1 MVDFNCCDHEC
12 VCQHNGHLEAAQQY
26 SSILSK
32 VMSKNANSEY
42 VSKEDK
48 DKWNN
53 KANQDVVDLIKMM
66 VEKHEEKLDEL
77 EEGLDKKVKLILY
90 DLGFGD
96 NILAKYATIE
106 YVNEL
111 VAKIKNDTAD
121 LSKYALKTDLDTIKN
136 DIQNKINNLTTEINN
151 IKVTGGKD
159 YSIESMEYKD
169 NQLVLKQKNGG
180 TFTVSIA
187 SGNVDTSK
195 FVTKEQL
202 AAELTKYAEINK
214 LKRIRVKGN
223 VHSLYGN
230 GTEIIDIPTGGGGGG
245 NDGKDGGYYKQYFK
259 NNTSETVAPEKP
271 TDGSA
276 PSAESGWT
284 ENAVNRKS
292 GEYTWM
298 IQVFVS
304 GDGLYGHYMTP
315 ICITGSKGD
324 RGPQGPQGPAGSSGT
339 GADTNDR
346 DFRYYRT
353 EKGHDIEGIQKPD
366 GDNYYDW
373 TDNPQGVGVDKET
386 GVFYDNE
393 WVCVRIKIDGVWGEW
408 IGPVLWSH
416 YGENGTDGDG
426 VEYIFT
432 KTSTG
437 TPTDD
442 PSSWYNNEQSKANG
456 KDDSGS
462 CSWEDN
468 SESYYNTKYFN
479 QDEYIKKNSG
489 WFDDPS
495 NIEDQHP
502 GDKIWV
508 SVRKKRNDSNPTSS
522 EKEDAYWHQY
532 SQPKIWSYYAK
543 DGVVDAVIIDVVGET
558 RYVYIDPVTKLSKAY
573 NANVTV
579 NMYNSGDTISKTLQF
594 VSFKKSDG
602 TDMSSLQSSFT
613 FTNDAVAVNFA
624 ENALNFENDAYY
636 TLTLVGTPQD
646 MTDQNRYAEISFYGI
661 SNEGIQAEP
670 GKNAVRLDLDNE
682 NESVVC
688 DKDGNVIGNIK
699 GTSFHLYDGNTE
711 VNEGAEYSL
720 TYSNLAS
727 QPTID
732 GNTIKN
738 IVLNSGVGQ
747 NALNASITVNATY
760 NSADYYAT
768 YTISKVLPGNDGQS
782 AVVYRLEPSTNAV
795 KISSDGTISPNTV
808 SCKCYKQIGLNQAQE
823 ANNVSIFSKDN
834 INDQWAQLNGS
845 IAVTENMYWI
855 KFCAVEKNSNP
866 NDSGVIL
873 YDQETIPVVKDGE
886 IGVGIESVNTYYGLS
901 ENMTERPAE
910 FNYDT
915 LSKAVIENNGSKYVW
930 SADKVTYTK
939 GDPQFTGIYCIG
951 KCSDLT
957 SVIEQY
963 ATSLSYDRK
972 PQEADW
978 IDTYPKV
985 SQKGIYIWSRDKIVW
1000 KNGGISYSEPQLV
1013 GYIAKDGDSSGSVTV
1028 GLYTTASAI
1037 SYQDGSFYPNEI
1049 GAIVRWGEGKT
1060 LTEYKP
1066 ENPGG
1071 WQFQY
1076 KVDDADWTDMTTN
1089 TIQSQGENGI
1099 SFKAHKDDVN
1109 LQEYVPIIKSGID
1122 GLNGV
1127 TYMID
1132 VSGMTL
1138 SYGES
1143 HVTEGTYETDAKFTV
1158 KLYKKEGNE
1167 DYVLQKTD
1175 DYECTVSQDPSDQTT
1190 TPDVATNSDNWYCKI
1205 ATSEIASKSATI
1217 KIIITTNPGG
1227 AFACSMVIPI
1237 SAAGKDGNA
1246 STGQTFK
1253 GSPLRIADSWT
1264 SGKKYYD
1271 GKRDAENGI
1280 FYQDVVLYN
1289 NMYYVCIN
1297 TEAGESNQWKTAP
1310 DTASYWKVFAVTENF
1325 VADKIISN
1333 QAYIKELSSNE
1344 IVIFDGGTIVAGMTS
1359 SKTIDSKSD
1368 LNGNVTKKGDVR
1380 IWAGGMQKEGDLTSA
1395 PFTVTD
1401 AGVLKCQSAEG
1412 NSITLQDGT
1421 IYFNING
1428 SVYHLGITNDK
1439 PDWINSNAADSTETW
1454 YQKIGSDTNLSFS
1467 QVGAFAIKDN
1477 KYYTDATMKT
1487 PVSGTYYKKV
1497 DNSTI
1502 LYQVGIY
1509 TFLTYGYLFGVEVY
1523 NKASFTN
1530 GTKNMQGT
1538 VATTGSVLV
1547 NTIPSQSP
1555 SGEIGGTLNVITT
1568 NKSWAKISKVDKP
1581 TGVFTYYIADTSGS
1595 SSDSIPYTRIKQDG
1609 VTFNYNTNNG
1619 IYVMSASDTEI
1630 PNLSSMLSSWRTNV
1644 GTGISDVVYEIRNNN
1659 LTGGF
1664 IS

>member
-12 VCQHNGHLEAAQQY
+12 AYQHNGHLEAAQYY

-32 VMSKNANSEY
+32 MMNKNADSEP

-48 DKWNN
+48 DNWNN
-53 KANQDVVDLIKMM
+53 KADKDLVDLIKVM
-66 VEKHEEKLDEL
+66 VEKHEERLDDL
-77 EEGLDKKVKLILY
+77 EDNLDKKIKLILY

-96 NILAKYATIE
+96 NLLAKYATIE
-106 YVNEL
+106 YVNDL
-111 VAKIKNDTAD
+111 IAKIKNDKID
-121 LSKYALKTDLDTIKN
+121 LSKYALKSDLDSIKN
-136 DIQNKINNLTTEINN
+136 DIQNKIDKLTTEITN
-151 IKVTGGKD
+151 IKINGGKD
-159 YSIESMEYKD
+159 YSIESMTYDGEY
-169 NQLVLKQKNGG
+169 LVLKQKNGG
-180 TFTVSIA
+180 QFTVAIA
-187 SGNVDTSK
+187 SGINPDTSG
-195 FVTKEQL
+195 FVTKSQL
-202 AAELTKYAEINK
+202 ASELTKYAETNK
-214 LKRIRVKGN
+214 LKKIRVGSS

-230 GTEIIDIPTGGGGGG
+230 GTEIIDIPTGGGG

-324 RGPQGPQGPAGSSGT
+324 PGPAGSGGT

-346 DFRYYRT
+346 DFCYYRT
-353 EKGHDIEGIQKPD
+353 EKGHDIERIQKPD
-366 GDNYYDW
+366 GDNHYDW
-373 TDNPQGVGVDKET
+373 TDNPQGVGYVRNDNGT
-386 GVFYDNE
+386 VTFYDNE
-393 WVCVRIKIDGVWGEW
+393 WVCVRIKTDGVWGKW

-437 TPTDD
+437 TPISD
-442 PSSWYNNEQSKANG
+442 PHGWYNNEQSKANG

-508 SVRKKRNDSNPTSS
+508 SVRKKRNDSDPTSS
-522 EKEDAYWHQY
+522 ETEDAYWHQY

-688 DKDGNVIGNIK
+688 DKNGNVIGSIK

-747 NALNASITVNATY
+747 SALNASITVKATY

-768 YTISKVLPGNDGQS
+768 YTISKVLPGNDGEP

-795 KISSDGTISPNTV
+795 KISSDGTISPNIV

-823 ANNVSIFSKDN
+823 ADDVSIFSKDN

-845 IAVTENMYWI
+845 IAITENMYWI
-855 KFCAVEKNSNP
+855 KFCAVKKNSNP
-866 NDSGVIL
+866 NSSGVTL
-873 YDQETIPVVKDGE
+873 YDQETIPVVKDG
-886 IGVGIESVNTYYGLS
+886 
-901 ENMTERPAE
+901 
-910 FNYDT
+910 
-915 LSKAVIENNGSKYVW
+915 
-930 SADKVTYTK
+930 
-939 GDPQFTGIYCIG
+939 
-951 KCSDLT
+951 
-957 SVIEQY
+957 
-963 ATSLSYDRK
+963 
-972 PQEADW
+972 
-978 IDTYPKV
+978 
-985 SQKGIYIWSRDKIVW
+985 
-1000 KNGGISYSEPQLV
+1000 
-1013 GYIAKDGDSSGSVTV
+1013 DSSSSVTV

-1037 SYQDGSFYPNEI
+1037 SYQDGSFYPNNI

-1089 TIQSQGENGI
+1089 TIQAQGENGI

-1109 LQEYVPIIKSGID
+1109 LQEYVPIIKSGIP
-1122 GLNGV
+1122 GLSGV

-1138 SYGES
+1138 SYEES
-1143 HVTEGTYETDAKFTV
+1143 HVTEGKYETDAKFTV
-1158 KLYKKEGNE
+1158 KLYKKEGNK

-1190 TPDVATNSDNWYCKI
+1190 TPDVTTNSDNWYCKI
-1205 ATSEIASKSATI
+1205 ATSEITSKSATI

-1227 AFACSMVIPI
+1227 AFVYSMVIPI
-1237 SAAGKDGNA
+1237 SAAGKDGEA
-1246 STGQTFK
+1246 ATGQPLK
-1253 GSPLRIADSWT
+1253 GSPLRIRGTYDKNLAP
-1264 SGKKYYD
+1264 YYD
-1271 GKRDAENGI
+1271 GKRVSDQDGI
-1280 FYQDVVLYN
+1280 FYQDIVLHN
-1289 NMYYVCIN
+1289 NMYYACIN
-1297 TEAGESNQWKTAP
+1297 TQAGIDDNWQTYPGAGS
-1310 DTASYWKVFAVTENF
+1310 SYWQPFTINDNAFYNLLMANK
-1325 VADKIISN
+1325 
-1333 QAYIKELSSNE
+1333 AYIKELSSE
-1344 IVIFDGGTIVAGMTS
+1344 EVVIFDGEKIVAGMTS
-1359 SKTIDSKSD
+1359 GRNLTNSELPSD
-1368 LNGNVTKKGDVR
+1368 IKKGDVR
-1380 IWAGGMQKEGDLTSA
+1380 IWAGEMQNAGDLTSA

-1401 AGVLKCQSAEG
+1401 AGVLTSGTTNKIILD
-1412 NSITLQDGT
+1412 NGT
-1421 IYFNING
+1421 IYFVING
-1428 SVYHLGITNDK
+1428 TTWHLGITNNK
-1439 PDWINSNAADSTETW
+1439 PDWINSDAADSTETW
-1454 YQKIGSDTNLSFS
+1454 YRKSGSDTNLSFS

-1487 PVSGTYYKKV
+1487 PVNGTYYKKV
-1497 DNSTI
+1497 DSSRI

-1523 NKASFTN
+1523 NKASFKN

-1538 VATTGSVLV
+1538 VAITGSVYV
-1547 NTIPSQSP
+1547 QTIPSQSP

-1581 TGVFTYYIADTSGS
+1581 TGSFTYYIAGTSGS
-1595 SSDSIPYTRIKQDG
+1595 SSNSIPYTRIEQDC
-1609 VTFNYNTNNG
+1609 VTFNHNTNNG
-1619 IYVMSASDTEI
+1619 IYVMSASDTEN
-1630 PNLSSMLSSWRTNV
+1630 PNLSSTLSSWITNP
-1644 GTGISDVVYEIRNNN
+1644 GTGISDVVYEIRNNGLN
-1659 LTGGF
+1659 DTF
-1664 IS
+1664 IP

>member
-12 VCQHNGHLEAAQQY
+12 ACQHNGHLEAAQQY

-48 DKWNN
+48 DNWNN
-53 KANQDVVDLIKMM
+53 KADKDIVDLIKLM
-66 VEKHEEKLDEL
+66 VEKHEERLDDL
-77 EEGLDKKVKLILY
+77 EDGLDKKIRLILY

-96 NILAKYATIE
+96 NLLAKYATIE
-106 YVNEL
+106 YVNDL
-111 VAKIKNDTAD
+111 IAKIKNDEID
-121 LSKYALKTDLDTIKN
+121 LSKYALKSDLDSIKN
-136 DIQNKINNLTTEINN
+136 DIQNKIDKLTTEITN
-151 IKVTGGKD
+151 IKINGGKD
-159 YSIESMEYKD
+159 YSIESMTYDGEY
-169 NQLVLKQKNGG
+169 LVLRQKNGG
-180 TFTVSIA
+180 QFTVAIA
-187 SGNVDTSK
+187 SGKNPDTSG
-195 FVTKEQL
+195 FVTKSQL
-202 AAELTKYAEINK
+202 ASELTKYAEINK

-230 GTEIIDIPTGGGGGG
+230 GTEIIDIPTGGGGEGTE
-245 NDGKDGGYYKQYFK
+245 GKPGGYYKQYFK
-259 NNTSETVAPEKP
+259 NNRSETVAPEKP

-324 RGPQGPQGPAGSSGT
+324 QGPQGPQGPAGSSGT

-353 EKGHDIEGIQKPD
+353 EKGHGIENIQKPN

-373 TDNPQGVGVDKET
+373 TDNPQGVGYVHNDNGT
-386 GVFYDNE
+386 VTFYDNE
-393 WVCVRIKIDGVWGEW
+393 WVCVRIKTNGVWGEW

-437 TPTDD
+437 TPISD
-442 PSSWYNNEQSKANG
+442 PQGWYNNEQSKANG

-468 SESYYNTKYFN
+468 SDSYYNTKYFN
-479 QDEYIKKNSG
+479 QDEYIKKDSG

-508 SVRKKRNDSNPTSS
+508 SVRKKRNDSDPTSS
-522 EKEDAYWHQY
+522 ETEDAYWHQY

-636 TLTLVGTPQD
+636 TLTLTGTPSGSVS
-646 MTDQNRYAEISFYGI
+646 DQIRYAEISFYGI

-688 DKDGNVIGNIK
+688 DKNGNVIGNIK

-711 VNEGAEYSL
+711 VNEGAQYSL

-738 IVLNSGVGQ
+738 IVLNSGVGE
-747 NALNASITVNATY
+747 NDLNASITVKATY

-768 YTISKVLPGNDGQS
+768 YTISKALPGNDGEP

-823 ANNVSIFSKDN
+823 ADDVSIFSKDN

-845 IAVTENMYWI
+845 IAITQNMYWI
-855 KFCAVEKNSNP
+855 KFCAVKKNSNP
-866 NDSGVIL
+866 NDSGVTL
-873 YDQETIPVVKDGE
+873 YDQETIPV
-886 IGVGIESVNTYYGLS
+886 I
-901 ENMTERPAE
+901 
-910 FNYDT
+910 
-915 LSKAVIENNGSKYVW
+915 
-930 SADKVTYTK
+930 
-939 GDPQFTGIYCIG
+939 
-951 KCSDLT
+951 
-957 SVIEQY
+957 
-963 ATSLSYDRK
+963 
-972 PQEADW
+972 
-978 IDTYPKV
+978 
-985 SQKGIYIWSRDKIVW
+985 
-1000 KNGGISYSEPQLV
+1000 
-1013 GYIAKDGDSSGSVTV
+1013 KDGDSSSSVTV

-1066 ENPGG
+1066 ENSGG

-1109 LQEYVPIIKSGID
+1109 LQEYVPIVKSGIP
-1122 GLNGV
+1122 GLSGV

-1132 VSGMTL
+1132 ISGMTL

-1143 HVTEGTYETDAKFTV
+1143 HVTEGKYETDAKFTV
-1158 KLYKKEGNE
+1158 KLYKKEGNK

-1190 TPDVATNSDNWYCKI
+1190 TPDVTTNSDNWYCKI
-1205 ATSEIASKSATI
+1205 AASEIASKSATI

-1227 AFACSMVIPI
+1227 AFVCSMVIPI
-1237 SAAGKDGNA
+1237 SAAGKDGESA
-1246 STGQTFK
+1246 TSQPLK
-1253 GSPLRIADSWT
+1253 GSPLRIRGTYDKNLAP
-1264 SGKKYYD
+1264 YYD
-1271 GKRDAENGI
+1271 GKRDAESGV
-1280 FYQDVVLYN
+1280 FYQDIVLHD
-1289 NMYYVCIN
+1289 NMYYACIN
-1297 TEAGESNQWKTAP
+1297 TQAGIDDNWQTDPGAGS
-1310 DTASYWKVFAVTENF
+1310 SYWQPFTINGNAFYDLLMANK
-1325 VADKIISN
+1325 
-1333 QAYIKELSSNE
+1333 AYIKELSSE
-1344 IVIFDGGTIVAGMTS
+1344 EVVIFDGGTIVAGMTS
-1359 SKTIDSKSD
+1359 GKGTSGSD
-1368 LNGNVTKKGDVR
+1368 LNGIVTNKGDVR
-1380 IWAGGMQKEGDLTSA
+1380 IWAGGMQREGDLTSA
-1395 PFTVTD
+1395 PFTVTNT
-1401 AGVLKCQSAEG
+1401 GVLTSGATDKIILD
-1412 NSITLQDGT
+1412 NGT
-1421 IYFNING
+1421 IYFVVNG
-1428 SVYHLGITNDK
+1428 TKWKLGITNNK
-1439 PDWINSNAADSTETW
+1439 PDWINEQGADQLLSTYTLSGKTFTLNGSQIAKKDNIWYETAALTNRLNGFVYVAASGNNDILYKVGWHYVLLGDSVGNVGLYKKLTF
-1454 YQKIGSDTNLSFS
+1454 QNGVLQSCKIVGVCNNITAITAVGSGSFQIIIGDSDWVEITNTTLDDSSQFAKCTYAGSDHT
-1467 QVGAFAIKDN
+1467 G
-1477 KYYTDATMKT
+1477 TATIIDRSI
-1487 PVSGTYYKKV
+1487 VQ
-1497 DNSTI
+1497 
-1502 LYQVGIY
+1502 L
-1509 TFLTYGYLFGVEVY
+1509 
-1523 NKASFTN
+1523 
-1530 GTKNMQGT
+1530 
-1538 VATTGSVLV
+1538 
-1547 NTIPSQSP
+1547 
-1555 SGEIGGTLNVITT
+1555 
-1568 NKSWAKISKVDKP
+1568 
-1581 TGVFTYYIADTSGS
+1581 
-1595 SSDSIPYTRIKQDG
+1595 SSDARLHGVYILSHSLTMAENDPYTSQWMAG
-1609 VTFNYNTNNG
+1609 SNFQ
-1619 IYVMSASDTEI
+1619 S
-1630 PNLSSMLSSWRTNV
+1630 
-1644 GTGISDVVYEIRNNN
+1644 YEIDTIDQNV
-1659 LTGGF
+1659 
-1664 IS
+1664 

>member
-12 VCQHNGHLEAAQQY
+12 VCRHNGHLEAAQQY

-32 VMSKNANSEY
+32 VMSKNADSEY
-42 VSKEDK
+42 ASKEDK
-48 DKWNN
+48 NNWNN
-53 KANQDVVDLIKMM
+53 KADKDLVDLIKVM
-66 VEKHEEKLDEL
+66 VEKHEERLDDLEDGLDE
-77 EEGLDKKVKLILY
+77 KIRLILY

-96 NILAKYATIE
+96 NLLAKYATIE
-106 YVNEL
+106 YVNDL
-111 VAKIKNDTAD
+111 IAKIKNDEID
-121 LSKYALKTDLDTIKN
+121 LSKYALKSDLDSIKN
-136 DIQNKINNLTTEINN
+136 DIQNKIDKLTNEITN
-151 IKVTGGKD
+151 IKINGGKD
-159 YSIESMEYKD
+159 YSIESMTYDGEY
-169 NQLVLKQKNGG
+169 LVLRQKNGG
-180 TFTVSIA
+180 QFTVAIA
-187 SGNVDTSK
+187 SGPAPDISG
-195 FVTKEQL
+195 FVTKSQL
-202 AAELTKYAEINK
+202 ASELTKYAEINK

-259 NNTSETVAPEKP
+259 NNRSETVAPEKP

-304 GDGLYGHYMTP
+304 GDGLYGHYMNP

-324 RGPQGPQGPAGSSGT
+324 QGPQGPQGPAGSSGT

-346 DFRYYRT
+346 DFCYYRT
-353 EKGHDIEGIQKPD
+353 EKGHDIEGVQKPN

-426 VEYIFT
+426 IEYIFT

-437 TPTDD
+437 APISN
-442 PSSWYNNEQSKANG
+442 PQGWYNNEQSKANG

-508 SVRKKRNDSNPTSS
+508 SVRKKRNDSDPTSS
-522 EKEDAYWHQY
+522 ETEDAYWHQY

-636 TLTLVGTPQD
+636 TLTLTGTPSGSVS
-646 MTDQNRYAEISFYGI
+646 DQIRYAEISFYGI

-688 DKDGNVIGNIK
+688 DKNGNVIGSIK

-727 QPTID
+727 QPTIN

-738 IVLNSGVGQ
+738 IVLNSGVGE
-747 NALNASITVNATY
+747 NALNASITIKATY

-768 YTISKVLPGNDGQS
+768 YTISKALPGNDGEP

-795 KISSDGTISPNTV
+795 KILSDGTISPNTV

-823 ANNVSIFSKDN
+823 ADDVSIFSKDN
-834 INDQWAQLNGS
+834 INDQWTQLNGS
-845 IAVTENMYWI
+845 IAITENMYWI
-855 KFCAVEKNSNP
+855 KFCAVKKNSNP
-866 NDSGVIL
+866 NDSGVTL
-873 YDQETIPVVKDGE
+873 YDQETIPV
-886 IGVGIESVNTYYGLS
+886 I
-901 ENMTERPAE
+901 
-910 FNYDT
+910 
-915 LSKAVIENNGSKYVW
+915 
-930 SADKVTYTK
+930 
-939 GDPQFTGIYCIG
+939 
-951 KCSDLT
+951 
-957 SVIEQY
+957 
-963 ATSLSYDRK
+963 
-972 PQEADW
+972 
-978 IDTYPKV
+978 
-985 SQKGIYIWSRDKIVW
+985 
-1000 KNGGISYSEPQLV
+1000 
-1013 GYIAKDGDSSGSVTV
+1013 KDGDSSSSVTV

-1066 ENPGG
+1066 QNSGG

-1109 LQEYVPIIKSGID
+1109 LQEYVPIIKSGIN
-1122 GLNGV
+1122 GLSGV

-1143 HVTEGTYETDAKFTV
+1143 HVTEGKYETDAKFTV
-1158 KLYKKEGNE
+1158 KLYKKEGNK

-1175 DYECTVSQDPSDQTT
+1175 DYECTVSQNPSDQTT
-1190 TPDVATNSDNWYCKI
+1190 TPDVTTNSDNWYCKI
-1205 ATSEIASKSATI
+1205 AASEIASKSATI

-1227 AFACSMVIPI
+1227 AFVCSMVIPI
-1237 SAAGKDGNA
+1237 SAAGKDGEA
-1246 STGQTFK
+1246 ATGQTFK
-1253 GSPLRIADSWT
+1253 GSPLRILDSWE

-1271 GKRDAENGI
+1271 GKRDAENGV

-1289 NMYYVCIN
+1289 NMYYACIN
-1297 TEAGESNQWKTAP
+1297 TEAGESDQWKTQP
-1310 DTASYWKVFAVTENF
+1310 STASYWKVFAVTENF
-1325 VADKIISN
+1325 VADKIIAN

-1359 SKTIDSKSD
+1359 SKNPDSKSD
-1368 LNGNVTKKGDVR
+1368 LNGKVTNKGDVR
-1380 IWAGGMQKEGDLTSA
+1380 IWAGGMQNEGDLTSA

-1428 SVYHLGITNDK
+1428 SVYHLGITMVN
-1439 PDWINSNAADSTETW
+1439 
-1454 YQKIGSDTNLSFS
+1454 QIGLIVM
-1467 QVGAFAIKDN
+1467 QQIVLKH
-1477 KYYTDATMKT
+1477 
-1487 PVSGTYYKKV
+1487 
-1497 DNSTI
+1497 
-1502 LYQVGIY
+1502 GIRRED
-1509 TFLTYGYLFGVEVY
+1509 LI
-1523 NKASFTN
+1523 
-1530 GTKNMQGT
+1530 Q
-1538 VATTGSVLV
+1538 
-1547 NTIPSQSP
+1547 I
-1555 SGEIGGTLNVITT
+1555 
-1568 NKSWAKISKVDKP
+1568 
-1581 TGVFTYYIADTSGS
+1581 
-1595 SSDSIPYTRIKQDG
+1595 
-1609 VTFNYNTNNG
+1609 
-1619 IYVMSASDTEI
+1619 
-1630 PNLSSMLSSWRTNV
+1630 
-1644 GTGISDVVYEIRNNN
+1644 
-1659 LTGGF
+1659 
-1664 IS
+1664 